1 MTRRDH
7 KISAVDKRKLEITRQ
22 LEHLRSQ
29 LAKKSPASYANENIY
44 RRQLARSR
52 ELISELEGELLI
64 LNDPGEYDELPSAV
78 VADELGLNCD
88 QVRGLIKLGEIAA
101 TGDPAHER
109 INRGELERI
118 INLGVPELLRL
129 GREESVEI
137 FEQATPHLQSGIWR
151 LRAGRTGVW
160 KGAKVGRGIMRQHS
174 SSASNW

>member
-44 RRQLARSR
+44 RRQLKRSR

-78 VADELGLNCD
+78 VADELGLKCE
-88 QVRGLIKLGEIAA
+88 QVRGLIKLG
-101 TGDPAHER
+101 
-109 INRGELERI
+109 
-118 INLGVPELLRL
+118 
-129 GREESVEI
+129 
-137 FEQATPHLQSGIWR
+137 
-151 LRAGRTGVW
+151 
-160 KGAKVGRGIMRQHS
+160 
-174 SSASNW
+174 